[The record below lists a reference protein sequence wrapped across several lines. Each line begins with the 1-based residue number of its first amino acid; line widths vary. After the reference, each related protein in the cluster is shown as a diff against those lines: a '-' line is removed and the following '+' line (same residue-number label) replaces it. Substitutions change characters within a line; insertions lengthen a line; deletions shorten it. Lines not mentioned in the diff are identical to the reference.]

1 MKRKRYIAGW
11 VVLFTASALAQPPR
25 KAFQSQSSST
35 ITYGVKDS
43 EETVE
48 INNVSYEISGDYVP
62 GLAPADRLVLR
73 QTTRW
78 KQILGDKGSDATVM
92 IEAWPLGADLAQKP
106 LYAITTEG
114 TGVHTRGNAL
124 LVFSR
129 GVEEVN
135 WWSIY
140 RLRDG
145 RRLFDTY
152 VPMLAFSITSMV

>member
-1 MKRKRYIAGW
+1 MRAGW
-11 VVLFTASALAQPPR
+11 VVLFTASVVAQPQR

-35 ITYGVKDS
+35 ITYGVKDN

-48 INNVSYEISGDYVP
+48 INNVSYEISGDSVP
-62 GLAPADRLVLR
+62 GLAPSERLVLR

-78 KQILGDKGSDATVM
+78 KQILGDKGSDATVTL
-92 IEAWPLGADLAQKP
+92 EAWRLGADLGQKP

-114 TGVHTRGNAL
+114 TGVRRTGNAL

-140 RLRDG
+140 KLGDG

-152 VPMLAFSITSMV
+152 